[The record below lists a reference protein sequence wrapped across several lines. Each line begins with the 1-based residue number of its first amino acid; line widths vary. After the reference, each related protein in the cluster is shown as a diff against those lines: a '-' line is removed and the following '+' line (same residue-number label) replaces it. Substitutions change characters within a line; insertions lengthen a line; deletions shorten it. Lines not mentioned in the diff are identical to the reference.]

1 MADPDRDGGRI
12 DRRPGI
18 VRTVAGP
25 RADRA
30 LPATPAVAASPH
42 PEAVMTSSPTKTR
55 LARLWTDAGLPV
67 LGGALAIGLWWLTTE
82 LFDISTFFLP
92 APPDVVDAFLRLPGY
107 LLAETWVTLLETV
120 VGFGIAASAGLLVA
134 LLLAASRVVE
144 RMTMPLMAA
153 VNAVPKVALAPL
165 LLVWMGF
172 GPEPKIVMVILV
184 CFFPI
189 VVATMSGLTSTP
201 SDLRELVHS
210 LSASWWQTFVKV
222 RLSWALPQIF
232 VGLKVAISLAIIG
245 AIIGEVVNPDR
256 GLGAVIVNSGNS
268 ADTPLAFAALTLL
281 ALMGALLFYLVV
293 AVERLVV
300 PWARAIAS

>member
-1 MADPDRDGGRI
+1 
-12 DRRPGI
+12 
-18 VRTVAGP
+18 
-25 RADRA
+25 
-30 LPATPAVAASPH
+30 
-42 PEAVMTSSPTKTR
+42 MTSTATNTR
-55 LARLWTDAGLPV
+55 PARAWANAGLPA
-67 LGGALAIGLWWLTTE
+67 LGAVLAIGLWWLTTE
-82 LFDISTFFLP
+82 VFGISSFFLP

-120 VGFGIAASAGLLVA
+120 VGFGIAGIAGLLVA
-134 LLLAASRVVE
+134 LLLAASRTVE

-172 GPEPKIVMVILV
+172 GSEPKIVMVILV

-189 VVATMSGLTSTP
+189 VVSAMAGLTSTP
-201 SDLRELVHS
+201 TDLRELVHS
-210 LSASWWQTFVKV
+210 LSASWWQTFLKV

-256 GLGAVIVNSGNS
+256 GLGAVIVNAGTS

-281 ALMGALLFYLVV
+281 AVMGAVLFYLVE
-293 AVERLVV
+293 AVERLLV
-300 PWARAIAS
+300 PWARAISS

>member
-1 MADPDRDGGRI
+1 
-12 DRRPGI
+12 
-18 VRTVAGP
+18 
-25 RADRA
+25 
-30 LPATPAVAASPH
+30 
-42 PEAVMTSSPTKTR
+42 MTSSPTNTR
-55 LARLWTDAGLPV
+55 LARLWTNVGLPV
-67 LGGALAIGLWWLTTE
+67 LGAVLAIGLWWLVTRV
-82 LFDISTFFLP
+82 FDISSFFLP

-120 VGFGIAASAGLLVA
+120 IGFGIAASAGLLVA
-134 LLLAASRVVE
+134 LLLAASRTVE

-172 GPEPKIVMVILV
+172 GSEPKIVMVILV

-189 VVATMSGLTSTP
+189 VVSAMAGLTSTP
-201 SDLRELVHS
+201 NDLRELVHS
-210 LSASWWQTFVKV
+210 LSASWWQTFLKV

-256 GLGAVIVNSGNS
+256 GLGAVIVNSGAS